1 MDNGLGGEYSSLVGY
16 SSPYLMTSYM
26 VNSGITRGNT
36 YRFRYRAKNCKGWGS
51 FSSELYVLA
60 ASVPSAP
67 PAPQSSSV
75 SSTTLVLT
83 LFSTKDNGGSP
94 VTNYILYRN

>member
-1 MDNGLGGEYSSLVGY
+1 
-16 SSPYLMTSYM
+16 MTSYM
-26 VNSGITRGNT
+26 VSSGVTRGNT

-51 FSSELYVLA
+51 FSPELYVLA

-67 PAPQSSSV
+67 SAPTKSLV

-83 LFSTKDNGGSP
+83 LYPTKDNGGSA
-94 VTNYILYRN
+94 VTDYIL